1 MICYQMVNPS
11 KSFSLEEVSIRWW
24 WWILYSSSWEGQ
36 PKSGKDQQW
45 GHKGNNPG
53 LFCFLSSV
61 GIWKVSNM
69 NVKKIVSINSTV
81 SRTTYQTICPPYTV
95 HQQKHAANRNK
106 PLNRRSRVWAWIG
119 WMRWSV
125 KTKHSKGTMW
135 SRLRRQHL
143 TNIIIDLILKYML
156 IVSSFGL
163 YQQKKYYVDIIHH
176 HVRYRVLS
184 HVTECFG
191 YTGIYVYSIYMIQ
204 WVHVLI
210 VLNCILLKFTL

>member
-95 HQQKHAANRNK
+95 HQQKTCSQQEQTSESTLAGVSLDRVDALKRQNEALKGQAVIETSEATSHLYNY
-106 PLNRRSRVWAWIG
+106 RSDAKI
-119 WMRWSV
+119 
-125 KTKHSKGTMW
+125 
-135 SRLRRQHL
+135 
-143 TNIIIDLILKYML
+143 
-156 IVSSFGL
+156 
-163 YQQKKYYVDIIHH
+163 YVDCFFIWF
-176 HVRYRVLS
+176 VPTKKVLCW
-184 HVTECFG
+184 H
-191 YTGIYVYSIYMIQ
+191 YSSSCQISSAKSCHWMF
-204 WVHVLI
+204 WLHRHLC
-210 VLNCILLKFTL
+210 L

>member
-69 NVKKIVSINSTV
+69 NVEKIVSINSTV
-81 SRTTYQTICPPYTV
+81 SRTTYQTICPPIYRPSAKNMQPTGTNLWIDTRGCEPGSGRCV
-95 HQQKHAANRNK
+95 EAST
-106 PLNRRSRVWAWIG
+106 RSTQRATCDRDFGGKISPIYNY
-119 WMRWSV
+119 RFD
-125 KTKHSKGTMW
+125 TK
-135 SRLRRQHL
+135 
-143 TNIIIDLILKYML
+143 I
-156 IVSSFGL
+156 
-163 YQQKKYYVDIIHH
+163 YVDCFFIWF
-176 HVRYRVLS
+176 VPTKKVLCC
-184 HVTECFG
+184 H
-191 YTGIYVYSIYMIQ
+191 YSSSCKISSAKSYHWMF
-204 WVHVLI
+204 WLHRHWCL
-210 VLNCILLKFTL
+210 